1 MLENRRG
8 VFDIGNMSD
17 DSTATQPP
25 IQSAVAVASDG
36 KPTKINRLILD
47 GFKSFGRRTELLFED
62 GFNVVLGPNGS
73 GKSNILDALCFVLG
87 KRSSKELRAE
97 KASNLIYNGGKTK
110 NPSKIAEVSIIF
122 DNGKKIFPLE
132 EESIKVT
139 RLVNQDGN
147 SKYKINGKT
156 KTRQEVLELLGAA
169 KINPDGYNIIL
180 QGDIIRLVEMSSMER
195 RQIVEEI
202 AGISVYEEK
211 KQQALNEL
219 AKVDEKLNEAAIT
232 LRERKSRLDE
242 LKNERDQ
249 ALKHKELNDKIKQ
262 NKASYCK
269 RQLDKKSEERQCIEE
284 KSEKHKDK
292 LGKFQSSIAKLRG
305 EIQKRKEGIQAIN
318 REIESTGNADQIKL
332 QKHVEQLRVSIETN
346 KQRISTCQNEINRV
360 HQRKEQLSKNLE
372 DISAK
377 IGELENQSTGLQDR
391 KKFVEEQIADLDR
404 KIKEFKKKH
413 QLGEDSEID
422 KEIEKLDKGA
432 EEKQKQLQALREQQQ
447 SLLREKDKLE
457 FQLQTIDS
465 QITKVLELEQQH
477 KDEIALL
484 KKKKEQFKK
493 TVLELN
499 DLLNRD
505 SEQAGELANSKN
517 SIQKLQEERAK
528 LEVKQAGIRETV
540 AANMAVQK
548 VLENRAKIGEVYG
561 TVAELGQ
568 TESKYALALEV
579 AAAQKVHSIVVEDDQ
594 TAARAIKFLR
604 SQKLGVATFLPL
616 NKIKAQPAKADAK
629 DLLKQSGVVG
639 MAIDLIEFDL
649 KFKDVFGY
657 VFGNTVVVDTIDTA
671 RRIGIGKVK
680 MVTLD
685 GDLCEFSGAMT
696 GGHRHKKT
704 GSFKEKEVTQAL
716 EDIDKRLHSLEKN
729 VSKLEE
735 ARKEDEE
742 RIARLRELKA
752 NLEGEIIKTEK
763 SLHLDSTDLDA
774 TKNYKEE
781 LKKKHTVVA
790 DKLNAMEETIVNET
804 QSLTQLKIKR
814 QELKNRIM
822 ELRNPR
828 LLAELNAYEQKRK
841 EFAEELMG
849 ITGELKNLET
859 QSTEIF
865 GKEKK
870 NIAKILA
877 DLDREAE
884 AFGAETKDV
893 TGLIEQQQEELK
905 KKAGEQEHFQS
916 QFKTLFERQKK
927 LQDEITEHEQKAFGI
942 EEQAR
947 KEELTLNTY
956 SIEIARVNAELAGLE
971 AEFAHYPGV
980 ELDLK
985 KPEDKLKEEIAEFEK
1000 LMMTIGN
1007 VNLRALDIYDAAEKE
1022 FNELVQKKSV
1032 LVTEKDEVLNLMNE
1046 IESSKK
1052 DLFMN
1057 TLNVIGDQFKRFFL
1071 SLSTKGDAYLELENP
1086 ELPFEG
1092 GLSIK
1097 VKLTGNKFL
1106 DIRSLSGGEKTMT
1119 ALAFLFAIQEHEP
1132 AAFYILDEVDA
1143 ALDKANSDKL
1153 AKLIRSYCTKAQYIV
1168 ISHNDNVIAEG
1179 DVLYGVSMDPE
1190 RGISNVVSL
1199 RA

>member
-1 MLENRRG
+1 MG
-8 VFDIGNMSD
+8 D
-17 DSTATQPP
+17 DQTATQP
-25 IQSAVAVASDG
+25 QSSVALAADG
-36 KPTKINRLILD
+36 KPTKITRLILD
-47 GFKSFGRRTELLFED
+47 GFKSFGKRTELLFED

-110 NPSKIAEVSIIF
+110 NPSKLAEVSIVF
-122 DNGKKIFPLE
+122 DNGRRIFPLDDD
-132 EESIKVT
+132 SIKVT
-139 RLVNQDGN
+139 RLVNQEGN

-156 KTRQEVLELLGAA
+156 KTRQEVIELLSSA

-180 QGDIIRLVEMSSMER
+180 QGDIIRLVEMSPVER
-195 RQIVEEI
+195 RQIIEEI

-211 KQQALNEL
+211 KLQALNEL

-232 LRERKSRLDE
+232 LRERKSRVDE

-269 RQLDKKSEERQCIEE
+269 RQLDKKTGERTSLEE
-284 KSEKHKDK
+284 KGGKHKEK
-292 LGKFQSSIAKLRG
+292 LTKFQSSIAKLR
-305 EIQKRKEGIQAIN
+305 EEVQKRKESIQAIN
-318 REIESTGNADQIKL
+318 REIESTGNTDQIRL
-332 QKHVEQLRVSIETN
+332 QKHVEQLRVGVETN

-360 HQRKEQLSKNLE
+360 QQRKEQLSKNLE
-372 DISAK
+372 DIGAK
-377 IGELENQSTGLQDR
+377 IIELGSQSASFAER
-391 KKFVEEQIADLDR
+391 KKFVDQQIADLDK
-404 KIKEFKKKH
+404 KIKDFKKKH

-422 KEIEKLDKGA
+422 KEIEKLDKVA
-432 EEKQKQLQALREQQQ
+432 EERQKQLQTLREQQQ
-447 SLLREKDKLE
+447 GFLREKDKVE

-477 KDEIALL
+477 KDEIVLL
-484 KKKKEQFKK
+484 KRKKEQFKK

-499 DLLNRD
+499 DLLNQD
-505 SEQAGELANSKN
+505 SEQAGQLASDKGG
-517 SIQKLQEERAK
+517 IQKLQEERAK
-528 LEVKQAGIRETV
+528 LEVKQVGIRETL
-540 AANMAVQK
+540 AANIAVQK
-548 VLENRAKIGEVYG
+548 VMENRGKIGEVYG

-616 NKIKAQPAKADAK
+616 NKIKGHKSDAK
-629 DLLKQSGVVG
+629 DVLTQPGVVG
-639 MAIDLIEFDL
+639 MAIDLIEFDP

-657 VFGNTVVVDTIDTA
+657 VFGNTVVVDSIDTA
-671 RRIGIGKVK
+671 RRIGIGKIK
-680 MVTLD
+680 MVTLE

-704 GSFKEKEVTQAL
+704 GSFKEKEVAQAL
-716 EDIDKRLHSLEKN
+716 EDIDKRLHSFERG

-735 ARKEDEE
+735 ARTGNEE
-742 RIARLRELKA
+742 KITRLRELKA

-763 SLHLDSTDLDA
+763 SLHLDSSDLDA

-781 LKKKHTVVA
+781 LTKKHKVVA
-790 DKLNAMEETIVNET
+790 GQLTGMEDRIAEET

-814 QELKNRIM
+814 QELKNRMM

-859 QSTEIF
+859 QSREIF
-865 GKEKK
+865 GKEKE
-870 NIAKILA
+870 NIAKILG
-877 DLDREAE
+877 DLDKEAE
-884 AFGAETKDV
+884 AFGSEIKDV
-893 TGLIEQQQEELK
+893 TMLIEQQQGELK
-905 KKAGEQEHFQS
+905 KKEVEQEQFQS
-916 QFKTLFERQKK
+916 QFKTLFEKQKK
-927 LQDEITEHEQKAFGI
+927 LQDEVAEHEQKVLGI

-971 AEFAHYPGV
+971 AEFAQYPGI
-980 ELDLK
+980 ELDLQ
-985 KPEDKLKEEIAEFEK
+985 KPEEKLKEEITEFER
-1000 LMMTIGN
+1000 LMITIGN

-1022 FNELVQKKSV
+1022 YNELVQKRAV
-1032 LVTEKDEVLNLMNE
+1032 LVNEKNEVITLMNE
-1046 IESSKK
+1046 IETSKK
-1052 DLFMN
+1052 DLFTN
-1057 TLNVIGDQFKRFFL
+1057 TLNIVNDQFKRFFAA
-1071 SLSTKGDAYLELENP
+1071 LSTKGDAYLELENA
-1086 ELPFEG
+1086 EQPFEG

-1179 DVLYGVSMDPE
+1179 DALYGVSMDPD

-1199 RA
+1199 KA